1 MLEFDY
7 VILLTQHKILYVS
20 TENYFLSENFEDF
33 KISDGNFLI
42 LVKDTTLE
50 TNRYILLSI
59 DFQQKWSF
67 QRDPTGEVY
76 SSDKRGIRFTH
87 IRELQYTYLLQK
99 RNKENI

>member
-67 QRDPTGEVY
+67 QRDSTGEVY
-76 SSDKRGIRFTH
+76 SSDKRGIQFTQ
-87 IRELQYTYLLQK
+87 IRELEYTYLLQQ